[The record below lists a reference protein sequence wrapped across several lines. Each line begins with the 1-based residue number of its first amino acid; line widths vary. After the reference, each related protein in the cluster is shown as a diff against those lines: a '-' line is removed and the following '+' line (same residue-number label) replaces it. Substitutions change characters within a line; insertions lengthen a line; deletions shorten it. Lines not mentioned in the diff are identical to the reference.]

1 MRLSGI
7 RSNQSI
13 TAITLRHPESGLSI
27 SIRGQRPRWWRDLG
41 QQIDLS
47 RCVVVEIAI
56 PAVGAERSAE
66 LISES
71 PRSPTPVEPSPTPV
85 ELRPGLIESYRQ
97 RHQCSIEEIAARA
110 HVHPRDLRR
119 WRSGGISDGSVKSA
133 RIERLLQLG
142 LRSDQ

>member
-1 MRLSGI
+1 MRLSDI

-27 SIRGQRPRWWRDLG
+27 SIRGQRPGWWRDLG

-71 PRSPTPVEPSPTPV
+71 PPSPTPV

>member
-1 MRLSGI
+1 MRLSDI

-27 SIRGQRPRWWRDLG
+27 SIRGQRPGWWQDLG

-71 PRSPTPVEPSPTPV
+71 PPSPTPIK
-85 ELRPGLIESYRQ
+85 LRPGLIESYRR
-97 RHQCSIEEIAARA
+97 RHRCTIKEIAARA
-110 HVHPRDLRR
+110 TVSQGALRS
-119 WRSGGISDGSVKSA
+119 WRAGQLKDGSVKSI
-133 RIERLLQLG
+133 RIEALLRRG
-142 LRSDQ
+142 IRSD

>member
-85 ELRPGLIESYRQ
+85 ELRPGLIERYRR
-97 RHQCSIEEIAARA
+97 RHQCSIKEIAARA
-110 HVHPRDLRR
+110 KVTPRALRS
-119 WRSGGISDGSVKSA
+119 WRRGEVRDRSVKSI
-133 RIERLLQLG
+133 RIEALLQG
-142 LRSDQ
+142 DIRSD